1 MRTDMQATPD
11 PRAKWQDALLAA
23 RLLSMAGPALGGIHL
38 RAGAGPVRDAWLACL
53 ASLTGSK
60 PGSKAN
66 SETGLEKLV
75 TIPVASSMDRLC
87 GSMDVHA
94 TLLTGKIE
102 IQNGLL
108 AKADGG
114 FAVVCGAERL
124 EANAVGAISRAM
136 ELKTVEPVNGTAR
149 LPEPSCFSLIAI
161 DEAAPGETGLAPALA
176 EQLALSI
183 GLDGILWSAIN
194 TRPLTVSPEPPRD
207 IHAVKISDTWIEVA
221 MKALSSPSPRRLI
234 LTLTLAKSLAALER
248 RTEVSLRDL
257 LTAVRLSGHST
268 EEMEKHHKD
277 EQQHAEQ
284 QGEQQDGR
292 YDSRQPRSSNSHDT
306 LPDDMMVEAALA
318 DIAGIELAIE
328 SIRSNARLSGS
339 RGTSGERRN
348 KARRGRV
355 LDVRDRPPFADAR
368 PDISATLRAA
378 APWQLLRRAAL
389 AAQGLPP
396 FDRVMLK
403 SSDFRYRHYQD
414 RRESAVIFAVDAS
427 GSTAMDRLGEAK
439 GAVELLLADCYAQ
452 RHHVGLVAFR
462 GVAAETLLA
471 PTRSLVRA
479 KRGLQ
484 ALPGGGTT
492 PLACG
497 LKRATELAL
506 TAKGKG
512 QTPLL
517 VIISDGSGNVDLEG
531 NPGRAKANEDTMHIA
546 LLIAGHK
553 INAMLI
559 DIGRRG
565 AAKGQPLAKAMGAEY
580 RPLPYASARAMSSF
594 IQPHIAKPKK

>member
-38 RAGAGPVRDAWLACL
+38 RAGAGPVRDAWLDCL
-53 ASLTGSK
+53 AALI
-60 PGSKAN
+60 GSKAN
-66 SETGLEKLV
+66 SETGLKKLV

-124 EANAVGAISRAM
+124 EANVVGAISRAM
-136 ELKTVEPVNGTAR
+136 ELKTVEPVSGTAR
-149 LPEPSCFSLIAI
+149 LPEPSRFSLIAI

-183 GLDGILWSAIN
+183 GLDDILWSAIN
-194 TRPLTVSPEPPRD
+194 ARPLTVSPEPPRD

-284 QGEQQDGR
+284 QVEQQDGHH
-292 YDSRQPRSSNSHDT
+292 DNQQPRTSNSNDT
-306 LPDDMMVEAALA
+306 LPDDMRIEAALA

-328 SIRSNARLSGS
+328 NIRSNARLSGS

-348 KARRGRV
+348 AARRGRV

-378 APWQLLRRAAL
+378 APWQLLRRAERV
-389 AAQGLPP
+389 AQGLPLL
-396 FDRVMLK
+396 DRVMLK

-517 VIISDGSGNVDLEG
+517 VVISDGSGNVDLDG
-531 NPGRAKANEDTMHIA
+531 NPGRGKAHEETMHIA
-546 LLIAGHK
+546 RLIAGHK